1 VPLSQEEGADPKF
14 LSRLWRCIQI
24 GLLCVQESP
33 DKRPD
38 IEQVVEMLKTEG
50 ELLEPEEPTLRE
62 EGETSNARPEPE
74 EPTLREEGERSNARP
89 EPKEP
94 TLREEGERSNAR
106 PEPEEPTFKVKH
118 RTQGAK
124 TMTSNAN

>member
-1 VPLSQEEGADPKF
+1 
-14 LSRLWRCIQI
+14 
-24 GLLCVQESP
+24 
-33 DKRPD
+33 
-38 IEQVVEMLKTEG
+38 MLKTEG
-50 ELLEPEEPTLRE
+50 ELSEPEEPTLRE

-74 EPTLREEGERSNARP
+74 SE
-89 EPKEP
+89 EP

-124 TMTSNAN
+124 TMTSNKTSNSSF

>member
-1 VPLSQEEGADPKF
+1 MPLSQEEGADPKF

-38 IEQVVEMLKTEG
+38 IEQVVKMLKTEG
-50 ELLEPEEPTLRE
+50 ELSEPEEPTLRE

-74 EPTLREEGERSNARP
+74 SE
-89 EPKEP
+89 EP

-106 PEPEEPTFKVKH
+106 PEPEEPIFK
-118 RTQGAK
+118 GE
-124 TMTSNAN
+124 TSNTRSKDDDIEQNQ